1 MNEEDLV
8 ASFKSIGRFKSSDLA
23 SLSTIDDPAH
33 KLIKHSEEQE
43 PGEIVNKN
51 NEIVSETLNA
61 TLTTNSNSDEVI
73 LENNEMIKIDQDG
86 SSATSTPYIKQKVP
100 PTLNKVD
107 RLIQEAMNKYSSPNT
122 SVVTATSSTPTINFK
137 NLTKSTPT
145 PGIKLKIKDN
155 SIVEDS
161 SSNKAENETSN
172 KPIESFNLVIKKNPD
187 SSSSVIIKQA
197 AAAAAAQA
205 NQTTTP
211 TQNLNKNQQF
221 IPKLKISNSAN
232 KQIPDSGHNSAVLN
246 FFNNEILKKDNKIDK
261 QSIQALKIKPI
272 IIGSGDE
279 MNDKGNSKDS
289 SFSDKQYQKNRF
301 DEIDQA
307 DLMMTSSSSMKLNFD
322 DDENAMD
329 GVESKKYFS
338 SNNNKPNEPLIW
350 KPVFNDSPQS
360 TNNNNNNNEKQ
371 KSTLA
376 PPPPIAPFTIKPK
389 QLNVDLNAK
398 KIAKNNENKI
408 SIVDYSSNSNESNS
422 NSHQSNNK
430 KLVETET
437 ISTSSSNNKVNS
449 KDDQS
454 TEKNENTGETSK
466 EKHKKK
472 KKNKDKDKD
481 KDKKH
486 HHHHHGE
493 KKDKSNTDELQH
505 ASSPSS
511 TASSTKKKDKK
522 EKKELKK
529 QQKKLEKAGMINSET
544 SIDEKNISK
553 TNEEISNDQQLKMN
567 KVNQIKKVFILSIF
581 KILLYLT
588 KYLHILKFSRFK
600 FLYRKKPI
608 TIELD
613 FDFLAYLT
621 ITKFLL
627 YQNNE
632 I

>member
-1 MNEEDLV
+1 MFKILVNFYFINKNKTNLSSLAMNEEDLV

-51 NEIVSETLNA
+51 EILNETLNV
-61 TLTTNSNSDEVI
+61 TITNSNSDEVI
-73 LENNEMIKIDQDG
+73 LENNEIIKIDQDG
-86 SSATSTPYIKQKVP
+86 SSATSTPYIKQQLP
-100 PTLNKVD
+100 STLNKVD

-122 SVVTATSSTPTINFK
+122 SVVTATSSTPSINFK
-137 NLTKSTPT
+137 NLTKSTLT

-161 SSNKAENETSN
+161 SNKQENETSN

-187 SSSSVIIKQA
+187 SSSSVILKQA
-197 AAAAAAQA
+197 AAAAAAA
-205 NQTTTP
+205 NQATTTTTTTP
-211 TQNLNKNQQF
+211 IQNLNKNQQF

-232 KQIPDSGHNSAVLN
+232 RQIPDSGHNSAVLN

-307 DLMMTSSSSMKLNFD
+307 DLVMTSSSMKLNFD

-338 SNNNKPNEPLIW
+338 SSSSTSNNNKPNEPLIW

-360 TNNNNNNNEKQ
+360 TNNNNNNEKQ
-371 KSTLA
+371 KTALA

-389 QLNVDLNAK
+389 QFNVDLNAK

-437 ISTSSSNNKVNS
+437 ISSSSRNKVNS

-454 TEKNENTGETSK
+454 TEKNENTGEISTK

-472 KKNKDKDKD
+472 KKNKDKD

-493 KKDKSNTDELQH
+493 KKDKSNTDELHH

-544 SIDEKNISK
+544 SIDEKNMSK

-567 KVNQIKKVFILSIF
+567 KGNQIKKVFILSIF
-581 KILLYLT
+581 KSLLYLT
-588 KYLHILKFSRFK
+588 KYLHF
-600 FLYRKKPI
+600 
-608 TIELD
+608 ELLTVQI
-613 FDFLAYLT
+613 FIQEKAY
-621 ITKFLL
+621 
-627 YQNNE
+627 NP
-632 I
+632 

>member
-1 MNEEDLV
+1 MFKILANFYFIVKNKTNLSSLAMNEEDLV

-51 NEIVSETLNA
+51 EILNETLNA
-61 TLTTNSNSDEVI
+61 TITNSNSDEVI
-73 LENNEMIKIDQDG
+73 LENNEIIKIDQDG
-86 SSATSTPYIKQKVP
+86 SSATSTPYIKQQLP

-122 SVVTATSSTPTINFK
+122 SVVTATSSTPSINFK
-137 NLTKSTPT
+137 NLTKSTLT

-161 SSNKAENETSN
+161 SNKQENETSS

-197 AAAAAAQA
+197 AAAANQA
-205 NQTTTP
+205 TTTTTP
-211 TQNLNKNQQF
+211 IQNLNKNQQF

-232 KQIPDSGHNSAVLN
+232 KQIPDSGHSSAVLN

-307 DLMMTSSSSMKLNFD
+307 DLIMASSSSSSMKLNFD

-329 GVESKKYFS
+329 GVESKKYFSSSSSS

-360 TNNNNNNNEKQ
+360 TNNNNNNNNNNEKQ
-371 KSTLA
+371 KTTLA

-389 QLNVDLNAK
+389 QFDLNAK
-398 KIAKNNENKI
+398 KVAKNNENKI

-437 ISTSSSNNKVNS
+437 ISSSSNKVNS

-454 TEKNENTGETSK
+454 TEKNENTGEISK

-472 KKNKDKDKD
+472 KKNKDKD

-544 SIDEKNISK
+544 SIDQKNVSK

-567 KVNQIKKVFILSIF
+567 KVNQMKKVFILSIF
-581 KILLYLT
+581 KSLLYLT
-588 KYLHILKFSRFK
+588 KYLHF
-600 FLYRKKPI
+600 
-608 TIELD
+608 
-613 FDFLAYLT
+613 
-621 ITKFLL
+621 
-627 YQNNE
+627 
-632 I
+632 

>member
-211 TQNLNKNQQF
+211 IQNLNKNQQF

-307 DLMMTSSSSMKLNFD
+307 DLMMTSSSK
-322 DDENAMD
+322 
-329 GVESKKYFS
+329 
-338 SNNNKPNEPLIW
+338 
-350 KPVFNDSPQS
+350 
-360 TNNNNNNNEKQ
+360 
-371 KSTLA
+371 
-376 PPPPIAPFTIKPK
+376 
-389 QLNVDLNAK
+389 
-398 KIAKNNENKI
+398 
-408 SIVDYSSNSNESNS
+408 
-422 NSHQSNNK
+422 
-430 KLVETET
+430 
-437 ISTSSSNNKVNS
+437 
-449 KDDQS
+449 
-454 TEKNENTGETSK
+454 
-466 EKHKKK
+466 
-472 KKNKDKDKD
+472 
-481 KDKKH
+481 
-486 HHHHHGE
+486 
-493 KKDKSNTDELQH
+493 
-505 ASSPSS
+505 
-511 TASSTKKKDKK
+511 
-522 EKKELKK
+522 
-529 QQKKLEKAGMINSET
+529 
-544 SIDEKNISK
+544 
-553 TNEEISNDQQLKMN
+553 
-567 KVNQIKKVFILSIF
+567 
-581 KILLYLT
+581 
-588 KYLHILKFSRFK
+588 
-600 FLYRKKPI
+600 
-608 TIELD
+608 
-613 FDFLAYLT
+613 
-621 ITKFLL
+621 
-627 YQNNE
+627 
-632 I
+632 